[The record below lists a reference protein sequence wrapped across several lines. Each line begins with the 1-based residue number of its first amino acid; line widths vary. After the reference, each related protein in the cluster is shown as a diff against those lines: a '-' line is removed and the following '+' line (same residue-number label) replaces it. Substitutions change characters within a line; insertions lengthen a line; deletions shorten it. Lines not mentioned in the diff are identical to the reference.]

1 MSVNDPRPNDAASV
15 ALPAAVRWVE
25 RRLRWI
31 LVFIVVLSAFVL
43 VGDHFSLTSIVVAG
57 ISLVFLAAAYLVL
70 RAFAAIGRSS

>member
-15 ALPAAVRWVE
+15 ALTAAVRWVE

-31 LVFIVVLSAFVL
+31 LVLIGVLIAFVL
-43 VGDHFSLTSIVVAG
+43 VGDQFSLTSVVVAG

-70 RAFAAIGRSS
+70 RTFAAIGRSS